1 MKAIILSAGHGRRL
15 LPFTEHTPK
24 CLVPLQGR
32 PMLAWQIDSL
42 ERCGITD
49 VCVVVGYGADQ
60 VEQQIESLYGAGRI
74 RTLYNPFF
82 DHADN
87 LVSCW
92 VARIEML
99 EDFMLL
105 NGDTLFDASVPERLL
120 AAPPHP
126 ITLAVSCKSHYD
138 DDDMKV
144 VRDGNR
150 LTRVGKKLPLA
161 QVDAESIGM
170 MTFRGDGPRLFR
182 DTIER
187 TLRTPLALRQW
198 YLSLIDQLAD
208 QGVVWTQLV
217 PAAAWTEV
225 DCPAD
230 LQRASAAGS
239 PWLSVGGEASM
250 PATG

>member
-15 LPFTEHTPK
+15 LPFTEHIPK

-32 PMLAWQIDSL
+32 PMLAWQIDAL
-42 ERCGITD
+42 ERVGITD
-49 VCVVVGYGADQ
+49 ICVVVGYGADL

-82 DHADN
+82 DQADN

-92 VARIEML
+92 VARIEMQ
-99 EDFMLL
+99 EEFMLL
-105 NGDTLFDASVPERLL
+105 NGDTLFDASVPEQLL
-120 AAPPHP
+120 ASPTHP
-126 ITLAVSCKSHYD
+126 ITLAVSCKNHYD

-144 VRDGNR
+144 VRDGHR
-150 LTRVGKKLPLA
+150 LVRVGKKLPLE

-170 MTFRGDGPRLFR
+170 MIFRGDGPRLFR

-187 TLRTPLALRQW
+187 TLRTPQALKQW
-198 YLSLIDQLAD
+198 YLSLIDRLAD

-217 PAAAWTEV
+217 PGSQWTEV

-230 LQRASAAGS
+230 LQRATMAGA
-239 PWLSVGGEASM
+239 PWLSTGAAASI
-250 PATG
+250 PAAG